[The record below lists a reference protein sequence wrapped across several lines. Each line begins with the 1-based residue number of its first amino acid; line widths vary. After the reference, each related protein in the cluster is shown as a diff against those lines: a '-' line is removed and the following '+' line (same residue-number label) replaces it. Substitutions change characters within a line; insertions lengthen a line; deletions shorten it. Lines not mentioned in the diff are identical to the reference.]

1 MAVLFV
7 VKNFD
12 NSSRYLRQSHRSM
25 ELHND
30 GIFIEQ
36 DTDYVLMMKIFEQHI
51 PFRCPTWWPVS
62 CCPTT
67 TSGCMAL
74 TASHFILSCVAS

>member
-7 VKNFD
+7 VKNVD
-12 NSSRYLRQSHRSM
+12 DSRSYLRQPHRIM

-30 GIFIEQ
+30 GIFVEQ

-51 PFRCPTWWPVS
+51 SFRCPTR
-62 CCPTT
+62 
-67 TSGCMAL
+67 
-74 TASHFILSCVAS
+74 